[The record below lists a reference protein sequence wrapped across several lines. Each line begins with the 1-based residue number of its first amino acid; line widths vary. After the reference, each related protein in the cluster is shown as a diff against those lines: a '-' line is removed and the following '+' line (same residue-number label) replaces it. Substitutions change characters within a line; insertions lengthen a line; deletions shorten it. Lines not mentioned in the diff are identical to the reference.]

1 MEELVNVA
9 PRGNT
14 VTVAEKASLRELTME
29 TELPSAVTAPV
40 DAGQVLGQVTL
51 RWGDRVLS
59 QLPLTAAEGVE
70 RRSRG
75 RVYRDL
81 LGQLFSLNGAR

>member
-1 MEELVNVA
+1 MNVA

-40 DAGQVLGQVTL
+40 EAGQVLGQVTL

-59 QLPLTAAEGVE
+59 QLPLTAAESVE
-70 RRSRG
+70 RRSLG